1 MDTTSFYCV
10 AFNRLPVAPRLIYKV
25 CSRFSLSCII
35 SAPTGRKY
43 DQNSRTACAYH
54 KTCLLFIW
62 YSRPPGG
69 CPLVLLQIGHPAISP
84 PPIGLG
90 QAIQIACRA
99 LCRRGADH
107 RRNARCTVHDT
118 CNTGSCCWKIKKQGA
133 IAMYYNDP
141 NRTNCGNIPGN
152 YPPDESAFETCRCP
166 GAGGNTP
173 RDCNCCCNRGPTGPQ
188 GPMGPRGCPG
198 PQGPMGYPGPQG
210 PIGPAGP
217 IGPQGFPGIPG
228 PTGPTGPTGATGT
241 NGMNG
246 IMGPTGPTG
255 ANGPAGAT
263 GATGPTG
270 ANGVAGPTGP
280 TGATGVT
287 GPTGA
292 TGPAGDTNSACCGCT
307 EQIRNILQQIVT
319 LYPNN
324 NIFVTLRSGD
334 AVVGR
339 PGALIP
345 GPNGRIGL
353 FEVATTQ
360 NLSQFLS
367 NCSIDTIQIN
377 NATYNDTIVYLPEPV
392 PAPTDCCSDC
402 ESTIRS
408 RLPVGTS
415 NVSIITST
423 QTPST
428 GTVIRNE
435 FGMIVLANEAA
446 ATITFI
452 SSCSIDLFFI

>member
-1 MDTTSFYCV
+1 
-10 AFNRLPVAPRLIYKV
+10 
-25 CSRFSLSCII
+25 
-35 SAPTGRKY
+35 
-43 DQNSRTACAYH
+43 
-54 KTCLLFIW
+54 
-62 YSRPPGG
+62 
-69 CPLVLLQIGHPAISP
+69 
-84 PPIGLG
+84 
-90 QAIQIACRA
+90 
-99 LCRRGADH
+99 
-107 RRNARCTVHDT
+107 
-118 CNTGSCCWKIKKQGA
+118 
-133 IAMYYNDP
+133 MYYNDP

-152 YPPDESAFETCRCP
+152 YPPDESAFDMCRCP
-166 GAGGNTP
+166 GAGGNAP

-188 GPMGPRGCPG
+188 GPV
-198 PQGPMGYPGPQG
+198 
-210 PIGPAGP
+210 GPAGP
-217 IGPQGFPGIPG
+217 RGPQGFPGIP
-228 PTGPTGPTGATGT
+228 GPTGPTGATGT

-255 ANGPAGAT
+255 ATGANGLNGAMGPTGPTGANGPTGAT

-270 ANGVAGPTGP
+270 ANGITGPTGANGATGVTGPTGPTGANGVTGPTGPTGANGVTGPTGP

-287 GPTGA
+287 GPTGP
-292 TGPAGDTNSACCGCT
+292 TGNTNSACCGCT
-307 EQIRNILQQIVT
+307 EQIRNILQQIIT

-345 GPNGRIGL
+345 GPNGQTGL
-353 FEVATTQ
+353 FEVTTSQ
-360 NLSQFLS
+360 NLTQFLS
-367 NCSIDTIQIN
+367 ICSIDTIQIN
-377 NATYNDTIVYLPEPV
+377 NATYNDAITYLPEPV

-408 RLPVGTS
+408 RLPVGTP
-415 NVSIITST
+415 NVSINTST

-446 ATITFI
+446 ATITFL